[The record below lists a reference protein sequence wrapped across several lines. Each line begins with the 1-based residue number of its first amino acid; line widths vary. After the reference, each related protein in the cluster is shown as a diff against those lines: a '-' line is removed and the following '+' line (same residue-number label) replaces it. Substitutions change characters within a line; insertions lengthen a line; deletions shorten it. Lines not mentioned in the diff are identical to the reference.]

1 MRDKIAQYMALCP
14 RNKLIF
20 TPRLDSALKSVDVG
34 YELYPSEKSRPDKIK
49 SAFFGRIRKTDA

>member
-49 SAFFGRIRKTDA
+49 SAFFGRIR